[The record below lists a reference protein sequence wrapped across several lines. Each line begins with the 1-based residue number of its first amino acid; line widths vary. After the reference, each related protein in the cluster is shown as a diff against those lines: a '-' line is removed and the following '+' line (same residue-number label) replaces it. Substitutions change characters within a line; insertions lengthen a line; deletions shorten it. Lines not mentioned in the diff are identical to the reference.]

1 MQQASQYLLGEHDF
15 SSYRAQECQAK
26 SPVRT
31 IYRLDVTRHGEFI
44 HVDVEANAFL
54 HHMVRNI
61 TGVLMAIGAG
71 EQPVDWTRTV
81 LGYRDRALGGVT
93 ARPGG
98 LYLVYVEYPEKYD
111 FPRPTLPYF
120 T

>member
-1 MQQASQYLLGEHDF
+1 MQQASQHLLGEHDF

-31 IYRLDVTRHGEFI
+31 LYRLEVSRHGGFI
-44 HVDVEANAFL
+44 YIDVEANAFL

-61 TGVLMAIGAG
+61 AGVLIAIGAG

-81 LGYRDRALGGVT
+81 LAYRDRSLGGVT

-98 LYLVYVEYPEKYD
+98 LYLVHVKYLEKYG
-111 FPRPTLPYF
+111 FPRPALPSF
-120 T
+120 G